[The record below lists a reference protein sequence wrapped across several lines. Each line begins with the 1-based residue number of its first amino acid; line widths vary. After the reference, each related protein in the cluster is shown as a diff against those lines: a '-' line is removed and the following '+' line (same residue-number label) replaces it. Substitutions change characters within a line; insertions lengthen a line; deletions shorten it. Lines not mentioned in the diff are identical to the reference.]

1 MTETAKTAETAAKTY
16 AVDAKILKAMSGWTS
31 SDKWRPALSRIW
43 ISGGALYA
51 TDSYRAVRLR
61 IYEPVD
67 LPDGTTIDPE
77 TFDRMTARDGLVF
90 LTSDGVRMGK
100 ATIPYGEE
108 IERVPDVQSVFDKKG
123 DGKRD
128 GYGFNPDFVAD
139 VCKMAKA
146 AGKHARLVIDV
157 SDMMRA
163 SVHGLRSGSVD
174 MLVMPVRL

>member
-1 MTETAKTAETAAKTY
+1 MTDTAKTAETATKTY
-16 AVDAKILKAMSGWTS
+16 AIDAKVLKAMSAWTS
-31 SDKWRPALSRIW
+31 SDKCRPALSRIW

-61 IYEPVD
+61 IYEPID

-90 LTSDGVRMGK
+90 LTSDGVKMGR
-100 ATIPYGEE
+100 ALIPYGEKL
-108 IERVPDVQSVFDKKG
+108 ERVPGVESIFDKED
-123 DGKRD
+123 DGTHEGR
-128 GYGFNPDFVAD
+128 GFNPDFVAD

-146 AGKHARLVIDV
+146 AGKHARLVVDV